1 MLIAPAG
8 HKGKRSSIEEA
19 TDHFEKLLETP
30 CPNHRCLVR
39 HAYKD
44 CGLLRKF
51 LSKGAPPEKGFEPH
65 QDGEQEKA
73 EVAFPDEIG
82 CLLIFDG
89 TDYYA

>member
-1 MLIAPAG
+1 M
-8 HKGKRSSIEEA
+8 
-19 TDHFEKLLETP
+19 
-30 CPNHRCLVR
+30 
-39 HAYKD
+39 
-44 CGLLRKF
+44 LRKF